1 MNKSQLLKATLIV
14 TSFIFI
20 SLTPVRAN
28 DCTVA
33 VESINQLITKANS
46 ALSLND
52 FDQVGDIASDLKY
65 NAQSIINAA
74 DSCDCD
80 DAYYTA
86 EVILENAEAAYL
98 ADDLKE
104 SVVFINLLKKEAKSA
119 MTHAK
124 SCGTLVTKVSHS
136 G

>member
-1 MNKSQLLKATLIV
+1 MNISTLIKTTLLV
-14 TSFIFI
+14 TSLVFI
-20 SLTPVRAN
+20 SVTPVRAN

-33 VESINQLITKANS
+33 VESINQLIIKANV
-46 ALSLND
+46 ALGSND

-65 NAQSIINAA
+65 NAQSILNAA

-86 EVILENAEAAYL
+86 EDILENAESAYL

-104 SVVFINLLKKEAKSA
+104 SVVFINLLKKGANTA

-124 SCGTLVTKVSHS
+124 TCGTLVTKVNN
-136 G
+136 

>member
-1 MNKSQLLKATLIV
+1 MNKSPLIKAILLV
-14 TSFIFI
+14 TSFLFI
-20 SLTPVRAN
+20 SITPVSAN

-33 VESINQLITKANS
+33 VESINQLIIKANV
-46 ALSLND
+46 ALDSND

-65 NAQSIINAA
+65 NAQSILNAA

-86 EVILENAEAAYL
+86 EVILENAESAYL

-104 SVVFINLLKKEAKSA
+104 SIVFINSLKKGANVA
-119 MTHAK
+119 MAHAK
-124 SCGTLVTKVSHS
+124 SCGTLITKANN
-136 G
+136 

>member
-1 MNKSQLLKATLIV
+1 MNKSSLIKATLLV
-14 TSFIFI
+14 TVFIFI
-20 SLTPVRAN
+20 SVTPVRAS

-33 VESINQLITKANS
+33 VESINQLILKANV
-46 ALSLND
+46 ALDSNN

-65 NAQSIINAA
+65 NAQSILNAA
-74 DSCDCD
+74 DSCNCD

-86 EVILENAEAAYL
+86 EVILENAESAYL

-104 SVVFINLLKKEAKSA
+104 SVVFINLLKKGANAA

-124 SCGTLVTKVSHS
+124 SCGTLVTKVNN
-136 G
+136 